1 MSNTNKKQAN
11 DVKHRLRQ
19 QGLTLTEWGEKYGYT
34 MRQVSD
40 VVRGVNQANY
50 GKGREIAE
58 KLGLI
63 SPETENTGETA

>member
-1 MSNTNKKQAN
+1 MNNANKQQAN

-19 QGLTLTEWGEKYGYT
+19 EQGLTLKEWGEQNGGYT

-40 VVRGVNQANY
+40 VIRGVNQANY

-63 SPETENTGETA
+63 EEQQHA